1 MESAKKVMMWDN
13 ARIDGQTYALKII
26 KLVGLDEKDR
36 KNTLNEVRI
45 LASLHH
51 PHILRK
57 GYFTQLFEMPSLILK
72 QKSSAS

>member
-1 MESAKKVMMWDN
+1 VESAKKVMMWDY

-51 PHILRK
+51 PHILRRE
-57 GYFTQLFEMPSLILK
+57 FVI
-72 QKSSAS
+72 